1 MSLLRS
7 KARTDIQDIGSG
19 IRPLGQLEENQQ
31 LTRQIRTVKCPIK
44 MSNGKIQPH
53 VFDPEDIAMR
63 RLLVFILTLGILLSS
78 FVPAFA
84 QEPAT
89 QQPSP
94 EELEKQKA
102 ELKKNAYRLLDQV
115 IDEAQSLRLPE
126 NRVRIQITAGDLLWD
141 NNQERARSLFSMA
154 SDGVVEMIRSSSAS
168 APTTGGPQR
177 GPQNQDRRW
186 TALRQELVLAAA
198 RHDAPLAYQLL
209 AATKNPNPVQT
220 QPTDPR
226 NPRVQVFAED
236 SLEQTLLGRVAALDP
251 KLAAQN
257 AEEMM
262 QKGQF
267 PRTVADVITQLQKQ
281 DAEAANKLA
290 DKTVKRIQSANILS
304 NNEAGNL
311 AQALI
316 APGPRLAQPASTA
329 AATTATATTPTTSAP
344 QRGRSP
350 VLDQS
355 VYTDLLSTVIDAA
368 LKATPQTQTN
378 QQRGQGGQ
386 GFQGGRAVAA
396 VRGPNTATPP
406 APPTEQQVEQN
417 SARRLLGSLQ
427 SSLANIDLYLP
438 ARSTAVRQK
447 LAELGMTDNSRNNMA
462 QMMNA
467 LQQANP
473 DAESLFQAASSA
485 PAQLQPRL
493 YQQAASKALE
503 EGNVDRARQI
513 ATDHLQASARDTMM
527 QRISFREMAKKADG
541 VRLEE
546 IRQNVARLTSE
557 SDKVSLLIQIADDL
571 KKDNPK
577 AQRQVLEEARQV
589 INHRATSYDQFED
602 QLRVARA
609 FSTVDAARSFEI
621 IEPGISQL
629 NELLSAAAVLSG
641 FELNLFRE
649 GEMTV
654 SQGGS
659 RLTTTIGRY
668 GQELAALAKSDF
680 ERSEVLAGRFQS
692 VEPRIMVRLSIIQSA
707 VGANNASQPNAN
719 FIRNIGSLGP
729 DVIFRP

>member
-1 MSLLRS
+1 
-7 KARTDIQDIGSG
+7 
-19 IRPLGQLEENQQ
+19 
-31 LTRQIRTVKCPIK
+31 
-44 MSNGKIQPH
+44 
-53 VFDPEDIAMR
+53 MR
-63 RLLVFILTLGILLSS
+63 RLLVLILTLGIFLSS
-78 FVPAFA
+78 SLPIYT

-89 QQPSP
+89 QQPST

-115 IDEAQSLRLPE
+115 IDESQSLRLPE
-126 NRVRIQITAGDLLWD
+126 NRVRIQINAGDLLWD
-141 NNQERARSLFSMA
+141 NNQERSRSLFSMA
-154 SDGVVEMIRSSSAS
+154 SDSVIEMIRSSSAS
-168 APTTGGPQR
+168 ASTTVGPQR
-177 GPQNQDRRW
+177 RPQDQDRRGS
-186 TALRQELVLAAA
+186 ALRQELVLAAA

-209 AATKNPNPVQT
+209 AATKNPTPVQT
-220 QPTDPR
+220 QSTDPR

-236 SLEQTLLGRVAALDP
+236 NLEQTLLSRVAALDP

-267 PRTVADVITQLQKQ
+267 PRTVAEVISQLQKQ
-281 DAEAANKLA
+281 DTEAATKLA
-290 DKTVKRIQSANILS
+290 DKTVKRIQSANILT

-316 APGPRLAQPASTA
+316 APGPRLATASATTT
-329 AATTATATTPTTSAP
+329 AATTSTTAAP

-378 QQRGQGGQ
+378 QQRGQG
-386 GFQGGRAVAA
+386 FQGGRTVAA
-396 VRGPNTATPP
+396 VRGPNGAQQATPP
-406 APPTEQQVEQN
+406 APPTEQQIEQN

-427 SSLANIDLYLP
+427 SSLPNIDLYLP
-438 ARSTAVRQK
+438 ARATAVRQK
-447 LAELGMTDNSRNNMA
+447 LAELGMTDNSRNNIV
-462 QMMNA
+462 QTMNA

-473 DAESLFQAASSA
+473 DAEALVQAASTA

-503 EGNVDRARQI
+503 EGNTERARQI
-513 ATDHLQASARDTMM
+513 ATDHLQATARDTMM
-527 QRISFREMAKKADG
+527 QRISYREMAKKADG

-546 IRQNVARLTSE
+546 IRQNLGRLTSE
-557 SDKVSLLIQIADDL
+557 SDKVSLLLQIADDL

-589 INHRATSYDQFED
+589 INHRAISYDQFED

-609 FSTVDAARSFEI
+609 FSTVDGARSFEI
-621 IEPGISQL
+621 IEPGIGQL

-641 FELNLFRE
+641 FELNVFRE
-649 GEMTV
+649 GEMTLT
-654 SQGGS
+654 QGGS
-659 RLTTTIGRY
+659 RLNSTIGRY
-668 GQELAALAKSDF
+668 GQELATLAKSDF
-680 ERSEVLAGRFQS
+680 ERSEMLAGRFQL
-692 VEPRIMVRLSIIQSA
+692 VETRIMARLSIIQSA
-707 VGANNASQPNAN
+707 LGVNAASQPNAN
-719 FIRNIGSLGP
+719 FIRNIGSLAP
-729 DVIFRP
+729 DFIFRP

>member
-1 MSLLRS
+1 
-7 KARTDIQDIGSG
+7 
-19 IRPLGQLEENQQ
+19 
-31 LTRQIRTVKCPIK
+31 
-44 MSNGKIQPH
+44 
-53 VFDPEDIAMR
+53 MR
-63 RLLVFILTLGILLSS
+63 RLLVLILTLGIFLSS
-78 FVPAFA
+78 SLPIYA

-89 QQPSP
+89 QQPSA

-115 IDEAQSLRLPE
+115 IDESQSLRLPE
-126 NRVRIQITAGDLLWD
+126 NRVRIQINAGDLLWD
-141 NNQERARSLFSMA
+141 KNQERARSLFSMA
-154 SDGVVEMIRSSSAS
+154 SDGVIEMIRSSSATAS
-168 APTTGGPQR
+168 TTVGPQR

-220 QPTDPR
+220 QPADQR
-226 NPRVQVFAED
+226 NPRVQAFAED

-281 DAEAANKLA
+281 DAEAADKLA

-316 APGPRLAQPASTA
+316 APGPRLALTTTA
-329 AATTATATTPTTSAP
+329 ATATTSSASTVTTAAP
-344 QRGRSP
+344 QRGRTP

-355 VYTDLLSTVIDAA
+355 IYTDLLSTVIDAA
-368 LKATPQTQTN
+368 LKATPQTQSN
-378 QQRGQGGQ
+378 QQRTQGGQ
-386 GFQGGRAVAA
+386 GFQGRGAA
-396 VRGPNTATPP
+396 VRAPNTAQQATPP
-406 APPTEQQVEQN
+406 APPTEQQIEQN

-427 SSLANIDLYLP
+427 STLPNIDLYLP
-438 ARSTAVRQK
+438 ARATAVRQK
-447 LAELGMTDNSRNNMA
+447 LAELGMPDNSRNNMA
-462 QMMNA
+462 QMMNT
-467 LQQANP
+467 LQQANL
-473 DAESLFQAASSA
+473 DAEALVQAASTA
-485 PAQLQPRL
+485 PPQLQPRL

-503 EGNVDRARQI
+503 EGNTERARQI
-513 ATDHLQASARDTMM
+513 ATDHLQSNARDTMM
-527 QRISFREMAKKADG
+527 QRISYREMAKKADS

-546 IRQNVARLTSE
+546 IRQNLGRLTSE

-609 FSTVDAARSFEI
+609 FSTLDAARSFEI

-668 GQELAALAKSDF
+668 GQELAILAKSDF
-680 ERSEVLAGRFQS
+680 ERSEMLAGRFQL
-692 VEPRIMVRLSIIQSA
+692 VEPRIMARLSIIQSA
-707 VGANNASQPNAN
+707 LGVNTPSQPGAN

-729 DVIFRP
+729 EVIFRP

>member
-1 MSLLRS
+1 M
-7 KARTDIQDIGSG
+7 G
-19 IRPLGQLEENQQ
+19 
-31 LTRQIRTVKCPIK
+31 
-44 MSNGKIQPH
+44 NGKIQPH

-63 RLLVFILTLGILLSS
+63 RLLVLILTLGILLSS
-78 FVPAFA
+78 LVPAFG
-84 QEPAT
+84 QDPAT
-89 QQPSP
+89 QQPSA

-115 IDEAQSLRLPE
+115 IDESQSLRLPE
-126 NRVRIQITAGDLLWD
+126 NRVRIQINAGDLLWA

-154 SDGVVEMIRSSSAS
+154 SDGVIEMIRSSSAA
-168 APTTGGPQR
+168 APTTVGPQR

-186 TALRQELVLAAA
+186 VALRQELVLAAA

-220 QPTDPR
+220 QPADPR
-226 NPRVQVFAED
+226 NPRVQAFAED

-267 PRTVADVITQLQKQ
+267 PRTVADVITQLQQQ

-290 DKTVKRIQSANILS
+290 DKTVKRIQSANILT

-311 AQALI
+311 AQTLI
-316 APGPRLAQPASTA
+316 APGPRLA
-329 AATTATATTPTTSAP
+329 TATATTAATTTTSTATTAAP
-344 QRGRSP
+344 QRGRAP

-368 LKATPQTQTN
+368 LKATPQTQTQTN
-378 QQRGQGGQ
+378 QQRGQG
-386 GFQGGRAVAA
+386 FQGGGRAIAA
-396 VRGPNTATPP
+396 VRGPNSPQQAT
-406 APPTEQQVEQN
+406 PPTEQQVEQN
-417 SARRLLGSLQ
+417 SARRLLSSLQ
-427 SSLANIDLYLP
+427 STLPNIDLYLP
-438 ARSTAVRQK
+438 ARATAVRQK
-447 LAELGMTDNSRNNMA
+447 LAELGITDNARNNLA
-462 QMMNA
+462 QTMNA
-467 LQQANP
+467 LQQPNAN
-473 DAESLFQAASSA
+473 AETLFQAASAA
-485 PAQLQPRL
+485 PPQLQSRL

-503 EGNVDRARQI
+503 EGNTDRARQI
-513 ATDHLQASARDTMM
+513 ATDHLQATARDTMM
-527 QRISFREMAKKADG
+527 QRISFRELTKKADG

-546 IRQNVARLTSE
+546 IRQNLGRLTSE

-609 FSTVDAARSFEI
+609 FSTVDEARSFEI
-621 IEPGISQL
+621 LEPGISQL

-641 FELNLFRE
+641 LFRE

-654 SQGGS
+654 NQGGS

-668 GQELAALAKSDF
+668 GQELAVLAKSDF
-680 ERSEVLAGRFQS
+680 EHSEMLAGRFQL
-692 VEPRIMVRLSIIQSA
+692 VEPRIMARLAIIQSA
-707 VGANNASQPNAN
+707 LGVNNFSEPTGN
-719 FIRNIGSLGP
+719 FIRNIGGFGT
-729 DVIFRP
+729 DFIVRP